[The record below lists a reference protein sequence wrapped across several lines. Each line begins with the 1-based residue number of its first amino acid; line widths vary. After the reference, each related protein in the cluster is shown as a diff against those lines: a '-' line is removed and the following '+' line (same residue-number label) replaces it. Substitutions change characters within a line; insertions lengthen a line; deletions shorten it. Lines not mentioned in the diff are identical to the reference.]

1 MSTKKHCNLEENMKI
16 RNKLLNL
23 GIGYTTVGP
32 KGPKGE
38 KGDQGPQGDQG
49 PKGDPGNPN
58 PSSNEGMI
66 FASFQ
71 DTQQTETMTVEDT
84 WIVPSTTEYF
94 KIKNQNEIE
103 IVPGIYEITF
113 SGHIKEV
120 DTTHEAELYIKTE
133 EGSSIKD
140 LHYKLESGDLSQ
152 MQFSQSIL
160 FRFEKTTTL
169 QVETN
174 ITGNQATSNIK
185 VENTTLIIK
194 KIHE

>member
-32 KGPKGE
+32 KGEKGEQGPKGE
-38 KGDQGPQGDQG
+38 KGD
-49 PKGDPGNPN
+49 PGNPT

-120 DTTHEAELYIKTE
+120 DATHEAELYIKTE

-140 LHYKLESGDLSQ
+140 LHYKLEAGNLTQ

-174 ITGNQATSNIK
+174 LTGDLTTSNIK
-185 VENTTLIIK
+185 IENTTLIIK